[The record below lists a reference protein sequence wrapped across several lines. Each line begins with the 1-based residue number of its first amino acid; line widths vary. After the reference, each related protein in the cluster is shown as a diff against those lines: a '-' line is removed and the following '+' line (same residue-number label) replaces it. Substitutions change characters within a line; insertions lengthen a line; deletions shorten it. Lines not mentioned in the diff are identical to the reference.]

1 MLRLLLHGLLA
12 SAPAGCGSEIRWERP
27 VPDDL
32 EPVQEV
38 FRLYATEI
46 WTPTDFVL
54 RTAEE
59 VREFERRAAR
69 PHDPEPLPRP
79 SPGSA
84 LVAAAAGEG
93 SSGEPHVD
101 FAGFRARGDS
111 VIVFVT
117 VVRSVP
123 NGRECH
129 FTDDASTDVIG
140 GFVPDA
146 LHVRIERIEGRRPC

>member
-1 MLRLLLHGLLA
+1 MLRLLVHGLLA
-12 SAPAGCGSEIRWERP
+12 AAAAACGPEIRWERR
-27 VPDDL
+27 VPGDL

-46 WTPTDFVL
+46 WTPADFVL

-69 PHDPEPLPRP
+69 PHDPEPLPLP
-79 SPGSA
+79 SPGSV

-93 SSGEPHVD
+93 SSSDPLID
-101 FAGFRARGDS
+101 FAGFRRRGDS
-111 VIVFVT
+111 VTVFVT
-117 VVRSVP
+117 VLRSVP

-129 FTDDASTDVIG
+129 LTDDVSIDVIG
-140 GFVPDA
+140 GFVPA
-146 LHVRIERIEGRRPC
+146 APHVRIERIEGRRPC